1 MNLFNASLLLKNTII
16 FTMGEVIPKLLSFIL
31 LPIYMQ
37 YFTPSDYGVIG
48 YTSSVFSI
56 LPIITSLG
64 LASYV
69 LRFYFDED
77 SETSKKELVGSVFSF
92 ISIVNVVIFIIG
104 IIYLPILLNIFNIKV
119 QWDPYFKYSFIAFS
133 LDIFT
138 IIPLVL
144 FRVKQDAKTFVIF
157 NTTKVISQYIL
168 IIFFVFYMKFGLV
181 GFYLGNLI
189 ALIPFALISIFLMVK
204 HTKLNLSIKKLNE
217 GLKYSLPLIP
227 GSLAY
232 LLLNSGDRFFLEQ
245 YVSLNDLGI
254 YNISST
260 IALSLNL
267 IISSI
272 YKAAEPEIF
281 IRYSNDSFALFINNF
296 KRILL
301 FFIYTSAIILALF
314 TKDVVQLI
322 SANYDSAYLYVPIIL
337 ISVLMSGSNIIYSG
351 ILGAEKNTKSISK
364 AVMFGTLISF
374 AFNYFLIPK
383 FGLSGAAISSSI
395 AFITMNFILF
405 FSIKTKEIGYK
416 LDLYLLI
423 LYLIFILP
431 VVINNKYLLINIT
444 FSIKCIL
451 FLFFIITIS
460 FLLKI
465 TPKALKHYYIRTVN
479 AKNYDN

>member
-1 MNLFNASLLLKNTII
+1 MSKPSLLLKNTLI
-16 FTMGEVIPKLLSFIL
+16 FTIGEVIPKLLSFIL
-31 LPIYMQ
+31 LPIYLQ

-48 YTSSVFSI
+48 YTSAVFSI

-69 LRFYFDED
+69 LRYYFDEKN
-77 SETSKKELVGSVFSF
+77 ETSKKELVGNIFSF
-92 ISIVNVVIFIIG
+92 ITIVNIAIFIIG
-104 IIYLPILLNIFNIKV
+104 IVYLPILLNIFKIKV
-119 QWDPYFKYSFIAFS
+119 QWDPYFKYSFFAFF

-144 FRVKQDAKTFVIF
+144 FRVKQDAKSFVIF
-157 NTTKVISQYIL
+157 NTTKVILQYIL
-168 IIFFVFYMKFGLV
+168 IIIFVFYMDLGLF

-189 ALIPFALISIFLMVK
+189 ALIPFALISFVLMFK
-204 HTKLNLSIKKLNE
+204 YTILNLSIKKLNE
-217 GLKYSLPLIP
+217 GLRYSLPLIP

-232 LLLNSGDRFFLEQ
+232 LLLNSGDRFFLEK

-281 IRYSNDSFALFINNF
+281 IRYSNDSFALFINKF

-314 TKDVVQLI
+314 TKDVIQLI
-322 SANYDSAYLYVPIIL
+322 SSNYDSVYLYVPIIL

-351 ILGAEKNTKSISK
+351 ILGAEKNTKSISN
-364 AVMFGTLISF
+364 AVIFGTLISF
-374 AFNYFLIPK
+374 ILNYFLIPK

-395 AFITMNFILF
+395 AFSAMNFFLF
-405 FSIKTKEIGYK
+405 YNIKTKEIGYK
-416 LDLYLLI
+416 SDVYLLI

-431 VVINNKYLLINIT
+431 IVINDKYLFINNNIVIK
-444 FSIKCIL
+444 SIIFL
-451 FLFFIITIS
+451 LFFISIS
-460 FLLKI
+460 YILKINPRLLKQ
-465 TPKALKHYYIRTVN
+465 YYIHSFKR
-479 AKNYDN
+479 KKHDI

>member
-1 MNLFNASLLLKNTII
+1 
-16 FTMGEVIPKLLSFIL
+16 
-31 LPIYMQ
+31 MQ

-69 LRFYFDED
+69 LRYYFDEKN
-77 SETSKKELVGSVFSF
+77 ETSKKKLVGNVFSF
-92 ISIVNVVIFIIG
+92 ITIVNVAIFIIG
-104 IIYLPILLNIFNIKV
+104 IVYIPILLKIFNIKV

-157 NTTKVISQYIL
+157 NTTKVILQYIL
-168 IIFFVFYMKFGLV
+168 IIIFVFYMELGLV

-189 ALIPFALISIFLMVK
+189 ALIPFALISIYLMFK
-204 HTKLNLSIKKLNE
+204 YTILNLSIKKLNE
-217 GLKYSLPLIP
+217 GLRFSLPLIP

-281 IRYSNDSFALFINNF
+281 IRYSNDSFALFINKF
-296 KRILL
+296 KRLLL
-301 FFIYTSAIILALF
+301 FFIYTSAILLALF

-322 SANYDSAYLYVPIIL
+322 SDNYDSVYLYVPIIL

-364 AVMFGTLISF
+364 AVIFGTLISF
-374 AFNYFLIPK
+374 VLNYFLIPK
-383 FGLSGAAISSSI
+383 FGLTGAAIASSI
-395 AFITMNFILF
+395 AFSTMNFFLF
-405 FSIKTKEIGYK
+405 FNIKTKEIGYK

-423 LYLIFILP
+423 LYLMVILP
-431 VVINNKYLLINIT
+431 IVINDKYLFLNIT
-444 FSIKCIL
+444 ILVKCIL
-451 FLFFIITIS
+451 FLFFFIS
-460 FLLKI
+460 ISYLLNI
-465 TPKALKHYYIRTVN
+465 NPRVLKQYYIRSIN
-479 AKNYDN
+479 AKNYYI